1 MKVKVTKVNGNNNDF
16 VLLLKKDIPKNLLS
30 DTENI
35 KILCKTKKKR
45 LVDGLLVLKYIDCN
59 KSFLDYYNNDGTWE
73 TLCVNGIRCAA
84 LFIYKK
90 YNKNSL
96 IIQCGDGEHRVEIIN
111 DKISVSMR
119 EPQYITNQIQ
129 IEGIKGYFINSGAKH
144 FITEIRGKWPSINEL
159 TSKAKIIRFNT
170 KYFPDGVNVNF
181 FKMIDKDALE
191 VVTYEKGIENIVES
205 CASGSYA
212 CAYHIGKNISTKNFT
227 IINSGGNLHINFSND
242 FKKNYIIGNAQIEK
256 SYFKKIK

>member
-96 IIQCGDGEHRVEIIN
+96 KIQCGDGEHRVEIIN

-119 EPQYITNQIQ
+119 EPKYITNQIQ

-144 FITEIRGKWPSINEL
+144 FITEIDGDWPSINEL
-159 TSKAKIIRFNT
+159 IFKAKKIRFNT
-170 KYFPDGVNVNF
+170 KYFPNGVNVNF
-181 FKMIDKDALE
+181 FKIINEDTLE
-191 VVTYEKGIENIVES
+191 ITTYEKGIENIVKS

-212 CAYHIGKNISTKNFT
+212 CAYHISKKTSKKRFT
-227 IINSGGNLHINFSND
+227 IINNGGNLDINFSS
-242 FKKNYIIGNAQIEK
+242 KYKNNNITAGAIIEEN
-256 SYFKKIK
+256 YFISI